1 MVEELRQWTD
11 LPMILKPNAGLPDPA
26 TGAYTITPEE
36 FAEEMAPAA
45 ELGVQIMGG
54 CCGTTPDFI
63 RALSGK
69 LADRAVPAGPKPPGT
84 GCALPPAWQN

>member
-69 LADRAVPAGPKPPGT
+69 LADRQCLPGPKPPGT